1 VVAAWCRVA
10 CRLLS
15 PRGRLVV
22 VTNSHRDR
30 GQLIDLPGDV
40 ERIAQHAGLVQSQR
54 VIALLDPTG
63 HGIDHGAQPTRIRG
77 VLVFTPLHADVL
89 VFTAPT
95 RNDAAGVVGR

>member
-1 VVAAWCRVA
+1 M
-10 CRLLS
+10 
-15 PRGRLVV
+15 V